1 MHSNGG
7 NMNFKS
13 GRIKDFYLLA
23 TDVENI
29 FINEYMPAAPGDYV
43 KVYLYALLYAKQG
56 LEMTHE
62 NLARELGMSAETVDE
77 AWTYWAKMGTVKIVN
92 RRPKTAMFGYD
103 IEFVNLREL
112 MYSGMSFAGGGA
124 AQTTQAVQEEEPA
137 GEKKS
142 EFSDFNA
149 EDILC
154 RDNMQEVFSFAENLK
169 GRPLSAKEMKSIASW
184 HDDYNIDKDLI
195 KKAIEYCFERDKTSI
210 RYLEAVIREWHELG
224 IKTAEEADAHTEKL
238 TKRFGDYKRI
248 MYALGIVSRTA
259 SDGEKKI
266 IDRWLDEMGFSMER
280 ILDACQR
287 TVGIANPNVNYVNK
301 ILENWKKDAAVYGRD
316 VNKKTTVTQ
325 AVLNKYYDYLRQ
337 EAERKAQERREKVYS
352 ELPRLAEIDD
362 SLKDLGSRLSR
373 AVLGGKAG
381 ETEEIKRLTALLEQ
395 ERAILLTEN
404 NYPMDFTD
412 IHYLCDACH
421 DTGIDESGRRCVCAK
436 ERIGEAELWLNST
449 EKK

>member
-7 NMNFKS
+7 KMNFKS
-13 GRIKDFYLLA
+13 GRIKDFYLLT

-56 LEMTHE
+56 IAMTHQ
-62 NLARELGMSAETVDE
+62 NLVRELGISPETLDE
-77 AWTYWAKMGTVKIVN
+77 AWNYWAKMGAVKVVN
-92 RRPKTAMFGYD
+92 RKPNGSMLGYD
-103 IEFVNLREL
+103 IEFINLREL
-112 MYSGMSFAGGGA
+112 MYSGISSAGGAPVQA
-124 AQTTQAVQEEEPA
+124 AQPEEAAE
-137 GEKKS
+137 ESKR
-142 EFSDFNA
+142 DFPSFDV

-169 GRPLSAKEMKSIASW
+169 GRPLSAKEMRSIASW
-184 HDDYNIDKDLI
+184 HDDYGIDEDLI

-210 RYLEAVIREWHELG
+210 RYLEAVIKEWHELG

-238 TKRFGDYKRI
+238 TRRFGDYKRI

-266 IDRWLDEMGFSMER
+266 IDRWLDEMGFSIER

-316 VNKKTTVTQ
+316 VNKKTTVKQ

-381 ETEEIKRLTALLEQ
+381 ETEEIKRLTTLLEQ

-421 DTGIDESGRRCVCAK
+421 DTGIDETGRRCACVK
-436 ERIGEAELWLNST
+436 ERIGEAELGLNST
-449 EKK
+449 EKKQG

>member
-1 MHSNGG
+1 MHDNGG
-7 NMNFKS
+7 NMNFKC
-13 GRIKDFYLLA
+13 GRIKDFYLLT

-43 KVYLYALLYAKQG
+43 KVYFYALLYAKQG

-62 NLARELGMSAETVDE
+62 NLARELGMSSETVDE
-77 AWTYWAKMGTVKIVN
+77 AWNYWAKMGAVKIVN
-92 RRPKTAMFGYD
+92 RRSEAAMLGYD

-112 MYSGMSFAGGGA
+112 MYSGMFSAGGGPI
-124 AQTTQAVQEEEPA
+124 QTTQAEEPA
-137 GEKKS
+137 EERQK
-142 EFSDFNA
+142 EFSAFNA

-184 HDDYNIDKDLI
+184 HDDYGIDEDLI
-195 KKAIEYCFERDKTSI
+195 KKAVEYCFERDKTSI

-224 IKTAEEADAHTEKL
+224 IKTAEEADVHTEKL

-248 MYALGIVSRTA
+248 MYALGIVNRTA

-287 TVGIANPNVNYVNK
+287 TVGIANPNVNYVNR

-412 IHYLCDACH
+412 IHYLCVA
-421 DTGIDESGRRCVCAK
+421 
-436 ERIGEAELWLNST
+436 
-449 EKK
+449 